1 MGVLVGGA
9 FRQLRA
15 IIPGCGSFFSPLPPR
30 EKKNDRI
37 ALERRY
43 FDEEIFLLFEDW
55 ALAKAI
61 YKSSSVGSLH
71 RYFSSLLVLTD
82 KMAFT
87 CRHVLILDRGRRL
100 PATIAPDFSVASR
113 AATFFYYSR
122 KDVRSYAA
130 AALSLCIL
138 YIWIPPR
145 LVHFTFHR
153 RTRLDKGGPHL
164 AIISFLTHN
173 FSRSRQIIEII
184 NFVIDVRYNITI

>member
-61 YKSSSVGSLH
+61 YKSTSVGSLH

-87 CRHVLILDRGRRL
+87 CRHVLILDRDRRL
-100 PATIAPDFSVASR
+100 PATIAPDFSVAMPRFFIIHVKMYVPMLRPRSHFAFYIFGFLRVSCILHSIVER
-113 AATFFYYSR
+113 ALI
-122 KDVRSYAA
+122 K
-130 AALSLCIL
+130 AALILPLFRSL
-138 YIWIPPR
+138 
-145 LVHFTFHR
+145 
-153 RTRLDKGGPHL
+153 RT
-164 AIISFLTHN
+164 ISPVLKTDN
-173 FSRSRQIIEII
+173 W
-184 NFVIDVRYNITI
+184 NY